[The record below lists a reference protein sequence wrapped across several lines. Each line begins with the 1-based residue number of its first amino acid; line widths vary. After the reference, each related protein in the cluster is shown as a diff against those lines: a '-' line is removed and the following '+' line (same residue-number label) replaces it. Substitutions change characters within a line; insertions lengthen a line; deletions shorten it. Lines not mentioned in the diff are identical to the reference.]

1 VMSPGQRS
9 VEGDRF
15 QVEMDVLH
23 RRCDSALVRLLGHGS
38 SEFSAGAGPQLS
50 RLFEASAYSLTRG
63 GKRVRPALVYASALA
78 VDDGIREAPSLD
90 YVACAAEMIH
100 AYSLVHDDLPAMDD
114 DELRRGQPTCHIAF
128 DEATAVLVGDGLQAR
143 AFELL
148 TDAPGVSAAARLDL
162 VRLLTAA
169 AGARGMVG
177 GQAIDIAAV
186 DTAIDVSQLE
196 TMHALKTGAL
206 IRASVGMGA
215 IVAGASEQQLEA
227 LDDYADAIGLAF
239 QICDD
244 LLDATGDSET
254 LGKQAGA
261 DAANNKPTY
270 VSLLGVEG
278 ARARAEALL
287 ADAQAALAGFDDAAW
302 LLRELAN
309 YIVHRRS

>member
-1 VMSPGQRS
+1 MSTERFK
-9 VEGDRF
+9 VELED
-15 QVEMDVLH
+15 LH
-23 RRCDSALVRLLGHGS
+23 RRCDDALVRLLGHGS
-38 SEFSAGAGPQLS
+38 SEFSAGAGPHLT

-63 GKRVRPALVYASALA
+63 GKRLRPALVYASALA
-78 VDDGIREAPSLD
+78 VDGSCREAPALD

-114 DELRRGQPTCHIAF
+114 DDLRRGQPTCHIAF

-148 TDAPGVSAAARLDL
+148 TDAPGLSDAARLEL
-162 VRLLTAA
+162 VRLLSAA

-177 GQAIDIAAV
+177 GQAIDVAAV
-186 DTAIDVSQLE
+186 DASIDLAQIES
-196 TMHALKTGAL
+196 MHALKTGAL

-215 IVAGASEQQLEA
+215 IVAGASATQLEA

-244 LLDATGDSET
+244 LLDATGDSST

-261 DAANNKPTY
+261 DAANNKPNY
-270 VSLLGVEG
+270 VSLLGLSET
-278 ARARAEALL
+278 RARAEALL
-287 ADAQAALAGFDDAAW
+287 ADATDALDGFGDSAW
-302 LLRELAN
+302 LLRALAH
-309 YIVHRRS
+309 YIVHRDR

>member
-1 VMSPGQRS
+1 MAA
-9 VEGDRF
+9 ERF
-15 QVEMDVLH
+15 DIELEAL
-23 RRCDSALVRLLGHGS
+23 RARCDNALVRMLGHGS
-38 SEFSAGAGPQLS
+38 SEFSVGAGPLLT

-63 GKRVRPALVYASALA
+63 GKRVRPALVYAAALA
-78 VDDGIREAPSLD
+78 VDADCREAPALD

-114 DELRRGQPTCHIAF
+114 DAMRRGQPTCHIAF

-148 TDAPGVSAAARLDL
+148 TDAPGLSAQARLEL

-169 AGARGMVG
+169 AGGRGMVG

-186 DTAIDVSQLE
+186 ATAIDVAHLE

-215 IVAGASEQQLEA
+215 IVAGANREQLEA
-227 LDDYADAIGLAF
+227 LDDFGDAIGLAF

-244 LLDATGDSET
+244 LLDATGDSAT

-270 VSLLGVEG
+270 VSLLGLSE
-278 ARARAEALL
+278 ARSRAAGLL
-287 ADAQAALAGFDDAAW
+287 ADAQEALAGFGDSAW
-302 LLRELAN
+302 LLRALAN
-309 YIVHRRS
+309 YIVSRSS

>member
-1 VMSPGQRS
+1 MSGGRRRVEEDDFQR
-9 VEGDRF
+9 
-15 QVEMDVLH
+15 EMDLLH
-23 RRCDSALVRLLGHGS
+23 QRCDNALVRLLGHGS
-38 SEFSAGAGPQLS
+38 SEFSAGAGPHLT

-78 VDDGIREAPSLD
+78 VDESIREAPSLD
-90 YVACAAEMIH
+90 YLACAAEMIH

-114 DELRRGQPTCHIAF
+114 DDLRRGQPTCHIAF

-148 TDAPGVSAAARLDL
+148 TDAPGVSPAARLDL

-244 LLDATGDSET
+244 LLDATGDSAT

-309 YIVHRRS
+309 YIVHRRN